1 MNCVVNTLIFCRQ
14 NEIPE
19 DPEDPEVW
27 ERAGCVRE
35 GGMGARGRD
44 VCARAG
50 MGWNGRESG
59 DEDRCE
65 VLIAYIRDEHNL
77 E

>member
-19 DPEDPEVW
+19 DPEDPEDP
-27 ERAGCVRE
+27 EVRE
-35 GGMGARGRD
+35 GGMCARGRD

-50 MGWNGRESG
+50 MCVRG
-59 DEDRCE
+59 
-65 VLIAYIRDEHNL
+65 L
-77 E
+77 EWAGMDGKVGMKIGVRSSLHI